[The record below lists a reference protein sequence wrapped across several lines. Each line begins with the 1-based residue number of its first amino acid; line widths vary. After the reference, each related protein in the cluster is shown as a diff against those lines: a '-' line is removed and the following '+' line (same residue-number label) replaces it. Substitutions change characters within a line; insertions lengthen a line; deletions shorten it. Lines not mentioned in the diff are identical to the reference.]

1 MKHEGRFSFRS
12 DCRAAKQPGKKGTK
26 MKIDVKESMAAGGS
40 PAQNMRKYESYK
52 LAFDMIDEGIAGNC
66 PLQSIA
72 VEESILTDRISSTLN
87 AGKQNASP
95 ANSLGH
101 ALRQWHP
108 QKGSPDPNSALFDEK
123 MEELFP
129 RLDDWRKER
138 NALLHAIVKSAQGD
152 EPETPASEFLLR
164 AMKAAKD
171 GLALVRKVDKWTKRQ
186 IRKAVKV
193 NIEK

>member
-1 MKHEGRFSFRS
+1 
-12 DCRAAKQPGKKGTK
+12 
-26 MKIDVKESMAAGGS
+26 MAAGGP

-123 MEELFP
+123 MEKLFT
-129 RLDDWRKER
+129 RLDAWRKER

-186 IRKAVKV
+186 IRKAAKV